1 MCVCSV
7 VFNSLWPHGQ
17 RSPPGILQTR
27 TLEWVAMP
35 SSRGSSWSRGQTHIS
50 YVFCT
55 VQVGSLSLV
64 PLGKSQSQSVKS
76 LIHVQLFATPWSVH
90 GILQARRLKWAA
102 MPSSRQSSRPR
113 DWTNIFCVSHLVG
126 RFFTTEPTGETQSY
140 RTESYTWRIWCSLW
154 IDIVRTEV
162 NCRTLSWYLIT
173 AWIWG
178 RKPTHHNW
186 WPQL

>member
-1 MCVCSV
+1 MTP
-7 VFNSLWPHGQ
+7 WTAAHQ
-17 RSPPGILQTR
+17 
-27 TLEWVAMP
+27 AP
-35 SSRGSSWSRGQTHIS
+35 SSWYSPDKNTRVGCHALFQGIFLIQGSNPHFLCLLHWP
-50 YVFCT
+50 
-55 VQVGSLSLV
+55 VGSLSLV

-76 LIHVQLFATPWSVH
+76 LIHVQLFATPWSAH

-102 MPSSRQSSRPR
+102 MPSSRGSSRPR

-154 IDIVRTEV
+154 IDTVRTEV
-162 NCRTLSWYLIT
+162 NSRTLSWYLIT

-178 RKPTHHNW
+178 RKPTHQNW

>member
-162 NCRTLSWYLIT
+162 NCRTLS
-173 AWIWG
+173 
-178 RKPTHHNW
+178 
-186 WPQL
+186 